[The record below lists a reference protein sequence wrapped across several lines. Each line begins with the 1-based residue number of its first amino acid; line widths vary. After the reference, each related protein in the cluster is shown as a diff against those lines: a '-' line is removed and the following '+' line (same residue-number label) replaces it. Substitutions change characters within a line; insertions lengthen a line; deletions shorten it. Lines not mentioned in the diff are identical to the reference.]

1 MPAKR
6 ATPGAAAGLGRKR
19 RLHPLAILNPFGGYS
34 RPPRLGWR
42 APNLKPI
49 ALAVLAV
56 VVLYVDAASDSVT
69 VTDDGGV
76 LIQRTEL
83 TWVDVLVL
91 VAVFGIVAACVARW
105 WTFRWWV
112 ENDTIQT
119 TGGILHRWKRETTF
133 DRIVTVDRSTTP
145 LKRLFRVS
153 SIAIETT
160 AMHQATP
167 DILLGYLSRRD
178 ARLLEHLL
186 VSRLMFD
193 GDEDETSLFEP
204 RTLGRLGWRELIVA
218 GATTLQVSRALVTL
232 WATGQFLAYI
242 AVPTPTLVF
251 DSETGAYG
259 LSPLQF
265 LLALIAGTIAVL
277 WLTSAIYFI
286 VSFARFRLGRHEGWL
301 TVETGVIRPVR
312 RLIRID
318 AIQGLEVSRSP
329 LQRRF
334 RGKGA
339 MLLMR
344 MPAYGAPP
352 NYAMVLHPAVTDA
365 SIPELTEQIIGMDEA
380 TSRAMCGQGIHRL
393 AASSRFAYITSWPT
407 RIAAASG
414 ALLLLLLILQRDLWW
429 WALIPLPLTVPLGYV
444 GLLAWRS
451 AGWYADDGDWLVIQ
465 RGALRMTSTAARV
478 DRIQYLRWSLP
489 MLSRSPS
496 SASIAVSVATSGGA
510 GMISRIPAWLQR
522 PVNPSIVR
530 LRAVDAADARAIA
543 VASGYGPAL
552 PPALAGE

>member
-1 MPAKR
+1 MPDKR
-6 ATPGAAAGLGRKR
+6 TAPGAAAALGRKR
-19 RLHPLAILNPFGGYS
+19 RLHPLAILNPFGGYV

-49 ALAVLAV
+49 ALAILGVAILWID
-56 VVLYVDAASDSVT
+56 YASDSVT
-69 VTDDGGV
+69 VTDDGGI

-83 TWVDVLVL
+83 TWVDGLVL
-91 VAVFGIVAACVARW
+91 VAGLGVLVACIARW

-112 ENDTIQT
+112 DNNTIHT
-119 TGGILHRWKRETTF
+119 TGGVLHRWMRGTTF
-133 DRIVTVDRSTTP
+133 DHIVTVDHTTTP

-160 AMHQATP
+160 AMHQAAP

-186 VSRLMFD
+186 VSRLLFH
-193 GDEDETSLFEP
+193 GDEAAAQRPDPTP
-204 RTLGRLGWRELIVA
+204 LGRLGWRDLIMA
-218 GATTLQVSRALVTL
+218 GATTIQVTRALVTL
-232 WATGQFLAYI
+232 WATSQVLAYI

-259 LSPLQF
+259 LSPMQF
-265 LLALIAGTIAVL
+265 GVVFLVGTIAVL

-301 TVETGVIRPVR
+301 TVETGVLRPVR

-334 RGKGA
+334 RGKRA

-365 SIPELTEQIIGMDEA
+365 AIPELTKQIIGMDAA

-393 AASSRFAYITSWPT
+393 AAGSRVAYIVSWPT
-407 RIAAASG
+407 KIAAASG

-429 WALIPLPLTVPLGYV
+429 WALTPLPLTVPLAYL

-451 AGWYADDGDWLVIQ
+451 AGWYADNGDWLVIQ

-478 DRIQYLRWSLP
+478 DRIQYLQWSLP

-496 SASIAVSVATSGGA
+496 SASMAVSVATSGGA
-510 GMISRIPAWLQR
+510 GMTSRIQAWLHR

-530 LRAVDAADARAIA
+530 LRTVDAAAARAIA
-543 VASGYGPAL
+543 VASGYGPSL
-552 PPALAGE
+552 PPALAVE